1 MRSRVLPVLLLIAG
15 CQAGP
20 PKPKVEQATLP
31 AAYSEDAGTAS
42 LTTGSVRQSTWWTS
56 FGDPKMDEIAQRGLA
71 GNIDMARA
79 RARLAAADA
88 AVTAARADAF
98 PSLTLGMSDV
108 TKRETGKMKSID
120 GTVRTSGAL
129 LSTAWVVDL
138 FGQVRSQTDAAKGQ
152 RDAALA
158 DTEVVRL
165 ALLSQILSAYVDA
178 RYYQERRQIAVA
190 TRELRRRNL
199 DLTQT
204 MRASAVA
211 SEIDVEQAN
220 ALLDSVEAEI
230 PLYETGFRKAANRIA
245 TLTGQ
250 PAGTLYDEL
259 GATAGQPQPRWHAD
273 VGIPADLTRRRPDI
287 RRAEA
292 DLASAMAEIGVAWSQ
307 LFPTL
312 TLSGSISPS
321 YVSTSLASGS
331 LNTWS
336 FGPTLRLPI
345 FEGGRLRANVKAAVA
360 TAEEKQLAW
369 KSTVLEAVEQVEN
382 ALTAYT
388 REAKSL
394 KARRDRVHRA
404 ERALSLLKASYSEG
418 VASQFELM
426 DADRSLYEA
435 RTLVADSRHDLALN
449 FIALQIAA
457 GFGVPGNEAGGS

>member
-1 MRSRVLPVLLLIAG
+1 MRSRVLPVLLVLAG
-15 CQAGP
+15 CQVGP
-20 PKPKVEQATLP
+20 PKPKVEQAVLP
-31 AAYSEDAGTAS
+31 ATYSEAAGVS
-42 LTTGSVRQSTWWTS
+42 NLTTGSVRQSTWWTS
-56 FGDPKMDEIAQRGLA
+56 FGDSKMDEIARRGLA

-98 PSLTLGMSDV
+98 PSLTLGMSDT
-108 TKRETGKMKSID
+108 TKRETGSMKTID
-120 GTVRTSGAL
+120 GTVRTTGAL

-138 FGQVRSQTDAAKGQ
+138 FGQVRSQTASAKGL

-178 RYYQERRQIAVA
+178 RYFQERRQIALA
-190 TRELRRRNL
+190 TRDLRRRNL
-199 DLTQT
+199 ELVQA
-204 MRASAVA
+204 MRTSAVA
-211 SEIDVEQAN
+211 SEIDVEQAH
-220 ALLDSVEAEI
+220 ALLDAVEAEI
-230 PLYETGFRKAANRIA
+230 PAYETGFRKGANRIA
-245 TLTGQ
+245 TLTGE
-250 PAGTLYDEL
+250 PAGTLYGEL
-259 GATAGQPQPRWHAD
+259 GASAGQPQPRWSAD

-292 DLASAMAEIGVAWSQ
+292 ELASAMAEIGVAYAQ

-345 FEGGRLRANVKAAVA
+345 FEGGRLRANVKASVA
-360 TAEEKQLAW
+360 RAEERQLAW

-394 KARRDRVHRA
+394 KARQDRVRRA
-404 ERALSLLKASYSEG
+404 ERALSLLKASYQEG

-435 RTLVADSRHDLALN
+435 RTLVAESRHNLALN

-457 GFGVPGNEAGGS
+457 GFGVPDGKGGDS